1 MAENG
6 KRRGI
11 KGEIK
16 GKRSEGR
23 RKGCRYERR
32 GLRER
37 ALGKEDAPR
46 CRCLLPTPPASCSPG
61 PAQREAAACGSARDG
76 AEGRRSPTETAA
88 GRGCCLQPAC
98 RLAQWRGRRPPGDE
112 GGSSSAS
119 PSPAATFGEAES
131 STEEPRFRLW
141 ETGCHPLPPRAPGE
155 VRSFVSSPQV
165 PPDTHS
171 LPQTP
176 PQCSQQPVA
185 TPSPG
190 SLCPTSPPRQLLG
203 SRPLPRAGCAPRR
216 REQERRS
223 CDRGATAPPSPSP
236 YRFPPWAGAP
246 SALKRN
252 LADLAV
258 LSPGQPG
265 VHLAWPGRESLGA
278 PELGKGW
285 AGAPASSPGR
295 TWKLSPSAT
304 AQPEPDLR
312 NQIASIVLAGQYRRC
327 ARTLRHLTP

>member
-16 GKRSEGR
+16 GRRSEGR

-32 GLRER
+32 GLREM

-76 AEGRRSPTETAA
+76 GEGRRSPTETAA

-119 PSPAATFGEAES
+119 PSPAAAFGEAES

-141 ETGCHPLPPRAPGE
+141 KTGCHPFPPRAPGE
-155 VRSFVSSPQV
+155 VRSS
-165 PPDTHS
+165 S
-171 LPQTP
+171 LPRSRRTP
-176 PQCSQQPVA
+176 
-185 TPSPG
+185 TRSPG
-190 SLCPTSPPRQLLG
+190 PRR
-203 SRPLPRAGCAPRR
+203 SVHSNPLPLPLQEAFVRLHHPGGSWGAAPCPGQGAPLAAVSR
-216 REQERRS
+216 REGAAAV
-223 CDRGATAPPSPSP
+223 GATAPPSPSP

-295 TWKLSPSAT
+295 TWKLSPSAA

-327 ARTLRHLTP
+327 ARILRYLTP